1 MVTVV
6 TRAGKGSALTHGEM
20 DANINN
26 LNIGKFASVPAT
38 TSGTNTV
45 TVSDD
50 PTEGAYE
57 TNHVYEYQ
65 IGGTNTG
72 AVTLA
77 IDGLAAT
84 AVQTIAGSA
93 LEAGALTDGMV
104 AQFLYNGTNFRL
116 LNPHS
121 FTPTNHG
128 TGGLFYPYNGSTIQ
142 TVFDVDAALDG
153 SLTYESFGPTGSGAT
168 NVWTPM
174 DQITIE
180 GTAIVLGFFISYVG
194 TGANSA
200 VSVRAR
206 PGDTTWNG
214 AGNEVAKLGYDDI
227 SANTDYVTE
236 ATVGLDPSDLTFDLG
251 VNEAS
256 ATSVDIQMW
265 YKGFYG

>member
-84 AVQTIAGSA
+84 AVQTVAGDA
-93 LEAGALTDGMV
+93 LVGGELVDGQTAL
-104 AQFLYNGTNFRL
+104 FLYNGTNFRL
-116 LNPHS
+116 LNPWAPSIHIYA
-121 FTPTNHG
+121 G
-128 TGGLFYPYNGSTIQ
+128 TTAPVAVGQLDIATDVTEST
-142 TVFDVDAALDG
+142 F
-153 SLTYESFGPTGSGAT
+153 ESVGKTGSGAT
-168 NVWTPM
+168 NIWTAL
-174 DQITIE
+174 DSISS
-180 GTAIVLGFFISYVG
+180 TA
-194 TGANSA
+194 TA
-200 VSVRAR
+200 VMLNVEI
-206 PGDTTWNG
+206 GNTNE
-214 AGNEVAKLGYDDI
+214 AGNFLNQVSFRPTGTSWSEAQSSQIEFVTSADAGTDDTSHIGFIIVPLNSSQQFDVTWTSAAATVTATLTYLGYC
-227 SANTDYVTE
+227 
-236 ATVGLDPSDLTFDLG
+236 G
-251 VNEAS
+251 
-256 ATSVDIQMW
+256 
-265 YKGFYG
+265 